1 MNAYNNKKRD
11 FLEIINP
18 KQDDFSIET
27 NVLIREEAEFLAK
40 NLVLTKEETIS
51 YSKPEHDS
59 TLNSHLFELDKQS
72 FNNAQKI
79 EQLQEDANES
89 KILLKRIENLLLNK
103 DSEKK
108 ETPNNLFSDNQLNPE
123 IVESNEND
131 SLFKEYENFSSLN
144 SEEFSTNPV
153 KNNPFLS
160 DDLPFENKENE
171 LTNNNNI
178 EKLNY
183 DKVDLKISDDQP
195 FIFVDEQLN
204 TSVQEQELLESFQ
217 KILNLKLE
225 DANLK
230 IESLS
235 DELKTAKESFNN
247 FINDYQYSLESLN
260 SQQKDLA
267 SALNN
272 NIYLDEIK
280 ASKENFIK
288 IENEIEKISSAWV
301 QSNKLLNKLENLIF
315 EISNAKI
322 GYDEDLNAL
331 IFEIKDQ
338 TIENRSSLLKLNQE
352 IESIKEKLDVFGNK
366 QDDLFIRNN
375 ENKEAFDSLR
385 KNVDLLDARNL
396 EKFSLLEQ
404 NAEETK

>member
-51 YSKPEHDS
+51 YSKPGHDS

-123 IVESNEND
+123 TVESNDND

-171 LTNNNNI
+171 LTNNNI

-331 IFEIKDQ
+331 IFEIK
-338 TIENRSSLLKLNQE
+338 IKLLK
-352 IESIKEKLDVFGNK
+352 
-366 QDDLFIRNN
+366 
-375 ENKEAFDSLR
+375 
-385 KNVDLLDARNL
+385 
-396 EKFSLLEQ
+396 
-404 NAEETK
+404 